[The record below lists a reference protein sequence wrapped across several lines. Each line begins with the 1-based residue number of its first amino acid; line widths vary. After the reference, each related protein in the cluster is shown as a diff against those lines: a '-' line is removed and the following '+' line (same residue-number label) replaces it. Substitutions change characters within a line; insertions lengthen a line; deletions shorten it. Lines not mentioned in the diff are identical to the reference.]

1 MPTVVIQTVV
11 QGPVAEAPFSS
22 HGNVIN
28 VTAWLVNALVD
39 GLPVQNIKLR
49 AFSPK
54 VHWLVRPGGTA
65 VCDPPKMHNNQVEYK
80 ITTPSDANGKVNEM
94 QAQQPAYSP
103 PQQSLMPPVTP
114 QTPPA
119 WAQPTQTQV
128 PARTS
133 ATQPAQR
140 PPWTP
145 PPSYTREEYE
155 DILMQGLKFARE
167 MFDKKTDA
175 AVIASFAA
183 TYVIGATELGIKM
196 PNTRQAPKQ
205 EAVPE
210 VDAMWDC
217 IYGGGL
223 GERMK
228 NCNIPEATLLTW
240 YNQAGKDANAFKI
253 RCNYE
258 MKQIEA
264 GAKKDD
270 DNMPF

>member
-1 MPTVVIQTVV
+1 MPTVVIQSVV
-11 QGPVAEAPFSS
+11 QGPVQEAPFSS
-22 HGNVIN
+22 HGNMIN

-65 VCDPPKMHNNQVEYK
+65 VCDPPKMHNNQIEYK

-94 QAQQPAYSP
+94 QAQQPAYTP
-103 PQQSLMPPVTP
+103 PQQSLMPPVIQ
-114 QTPPA
+114 QTPPV
-119 WAQPTQTQV
+119 WAQTQA
-128 PARTS
+128 PAQTPV
-133 ATQPAQR
+133 TQPAQTQR
-140 PPWTP
+140 PPWIP

-155 DILMQGLKFARE
+155 DLLMQGLKFARE
-167 MFDKKTDA
+167 IFDKKTDA

-183 TYVIGATELGIKM
+183 TYVIGAIKLGIKM

-205 EAVPE
+205 EVVPE
-210 VDAMWDC
+210 ADAMWDC
-217 IYGGGL
+217 IYSGGL

-228 NCNIPEATLLTW
+228 NCFIPEATLLAW
-240 YNQAGKDANAFKI
+240 YKQAGKDANAFKI

-258 MKQIEA
+258 MKQLES
-264 GAKKDD
+264 GVTKEE
-270 DNMPF
+270 